1 MNIKT
6 KSLQIETS
14 EMGLCFSSKK
24 NRNYEDVKHSKF
36 QVVKPIF
43 FIEIAIAFAE
53 KEKAKVVTHDTIN
66 IHASLVRASACFHFI

>member
-6 KSLQIETS
+6 KSLQIETY

-24 NRNYEDVKHSKF
+24 NRNYEDVKHSEF

-43 FIEIAIAFAE
+43 FIEIAIAFAKTE
-53 KEKAKVVTHDTIN
+53 KVVTHDTIN

>member
-43 FIEIAIAFAE
+43 FIEIAIAFVE
-53 KEKAKVVTHDTIN
+53 KEKVVTHDTIN